1 MIFIENRRKS
11 LAVGKEKIAV
21 GIARVIVPI
30 ELLSYRSTSILKN
43 IVPLVV
49 PFLLQGALREHFVQN
64 EALLERSS
72 NVLIFIIYAPS
83 APVREHFVQN
93 EALLERSS
101 NVLIFIIYAPSAPV
115 VETGEGKEP
124 VRVFD
129 QFPHSSQSVQI
140 QDPGFRP
147 ISENFD
153 LWPPLKLTK
162 FSRVPVVI
170 YGSRSV

>member
-1 MIFIENRRKS
+1 MLKNAPSDAAVAADRAENR
-11 LAVGKEKIAV
+11 
-21 GIARVIVPI
+21 
-30 ELLSYRSTSILKN
+30 SIN
-43 IVPLVV
+43 
-49 PFLLQGALREHFVQN
+49 VQ
-64 EALLERSS
+64 
-72 NVLIFIIYAPS
+72 VK
-83 APVREHFVQN
+83 VQV
-93 EALLERSS
+93 SGS
-101 NVLIFIIYAPSAPV
+101 CI

>member
-49 PFLLQGALREHFVQN
+49 PFLLQGAL
-64 EALLERSS
+64 
-72 NVLIFIIYAPS
+72 
-83 APVREHFVQN
+83 REHFVQN